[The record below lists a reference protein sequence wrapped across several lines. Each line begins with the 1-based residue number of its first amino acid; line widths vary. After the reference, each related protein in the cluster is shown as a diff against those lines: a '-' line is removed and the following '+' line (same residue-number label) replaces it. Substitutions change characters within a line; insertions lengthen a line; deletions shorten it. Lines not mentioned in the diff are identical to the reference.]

1 MPYTKLKFSEF
12 IDLLLARLYD
22 LESQGETGRFFDL
35 SAIASELSVD
45 VPQQWV
51 FDAAKVLE
59 SRGLAQVL
67 FAMGGRSQATLT
79 GEGRIFVEEEAG
91 SGIIRH
97 YHSHPADF
105 LRPESERRPATKR
118 SDERE
123 PSITLLREIRNR
135 LAHDAA
141 LSEEERRELSGDID
155 AIEHQLRKRQ
165 PNRAALAALLEPVSQ
180 VPSLAGY
187 VATLIRLLNA

>member
-1 MPYTKLKFSEF
+1 MPYTKVKFSEF

-67 FAMGGRSQATLT
+67 FTMGGRSQATLT

-91 SGIIRH
+91 SGIIRR
-97 YHSHPADF
+97 YHSHPEEF

-118 SDERE
+118 PDERE
-123 PSITLLREIRNR
+123 
-135 LAHDAA
+135 
-141 LSEEERRELSGDID
+141 
-155 AIEHQLRKRQ
+155 
-165 PNRAALAALLEPVSQ
+165 
-180 VPSLAGY
+180 
-187 VATLIRLLNA
+187 